1 MRNLVY
7 DCYYKGTLLHTVADF
22 YTATKWKSE
31 DSKRTIKVR
40 LENAKE
46 EEEEKE
52 RLKRLERIKKR
63 QEAIRNS

>member
-7 DCYYKGTLLHTVADF
+7 DCYYKGTLLHTVSDF
-22 YTATKWKSE
+22 YTATKWKDE
-31 DSKRTIKVR
+31 DSRRTIKAR
-40 LENAKE
+40 LENVKE